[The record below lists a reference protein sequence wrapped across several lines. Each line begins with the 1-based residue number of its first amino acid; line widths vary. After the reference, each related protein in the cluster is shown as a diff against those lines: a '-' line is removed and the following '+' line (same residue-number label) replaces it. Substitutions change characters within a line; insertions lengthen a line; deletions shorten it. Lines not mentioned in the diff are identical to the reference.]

1 MSRKRKTSPCR
12 VCKQTILPL
21 GRAAFTDTCITCGAH
36 EAKGVKHTIVPGHK
50 SNYML
55 VTNRA
60 DLIGMNNKGGQNR
73 T

>member
-1 MSRKRKTSPCR
+1 MQCIKCGDDVDDRRVKLGIKLCLACGDAAAIAARKKW
-12 VCKQTILPL
+12 TIAPM
-21 GRAAFTDTCITCGAH
+21 
-36 EAKGVKHTIVPGHK
+36 HK